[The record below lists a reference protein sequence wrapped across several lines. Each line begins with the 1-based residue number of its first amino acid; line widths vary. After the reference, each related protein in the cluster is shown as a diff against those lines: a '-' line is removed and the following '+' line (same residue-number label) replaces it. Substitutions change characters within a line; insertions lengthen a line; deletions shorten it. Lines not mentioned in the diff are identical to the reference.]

1 MVSGICVLL
10 LWSVDLVE
18 WKQGSGLRGIKFLQG
33 ELLSVLMS
41 VCLFFHPLRPG
52 CALEMPDLC
61 TQRPDLGCLGLNL
74 LVSDSGLQRPGSGPQ
89 GLAKASWLGPPR
101 AWLGPP
107 KACPG
112 PPSAWLGP
120 SKAWLGP
127 LKAWFGLLGPGM
139 GHPRTGLGLSR
150 PSLDLSGPGLSHPE
164 PRLGLPGPS
173 LGFPGPGSGHPG
185 PGLGLA
191 GPSLGIPGVRA

>member
-18 WKQGSGLRGIKFLQG
+18 WKQGSGLRGIKFLQR

-107 KACPG
+107 KAYLG

-127 LKAWFGLLGPGM
+127 LKAWFGLLRARHGPPKDWLGPIKAKL
-139 GHPRTGLGLSR
+139 GPIGARLEPPRAK
-150 PSLDLSGPGLSHPE
+150 
-164 PRLGLPGPS
+164 LGLPRVWLRPPRAWFGPCRS
-173 LGFPGPGSGHPG
+173 
-185 PGLGLA
+185 
-191 GPSLGIPGVRA
+191 

>member
-18 WKQGSGLRGIKFLQG
+18 WKQGSGLRGIKFLQR

-74 LVSDSGLQRPGSGPQ
+74 LVSDSGLQRPGSGPKVLPKPP
-89 GLAKASWLGPPR
+89 GL
-101 AWLGPP
+101 
-107 KACPG
+107 
-112 PPSAWLGP
+112 
-120 SKAWLGP
+120 
-127 LKAWFGLLGPGM
+127 GLLGPG
-139 GHPRTGLGLSR
+139 LGLKK
-150 PSLDLSGPGLSHPE
+150 PVLDLP
-164 PRLGLPGPS
+164 
-173 LGFPGPGSGHPG
+173 
-185 PGLGLA
+185 A
-191 GPSLGIPGVRA
+191 GPDKVGNCTTASRRHRPNFVGTDVSKLISKM

>member
-18 WKQGSGLRGIKFLQG
+18 WKQGSGLRGIKFLQR

-74 LVSDSGLQRPGSGPQ
+74 LVSDSWAP
-89 GLAKASWLGPPR
+89 
-101 AWLGPP
+101 
-107 KACPG
+107 
-112 PPSAWLGP
+112 
-120 SKAWLGP
+120 KAWLRP
-127 LKAWFGLLGPGM
+127 PRSCQSLLAWA
-139 GHPRTGLGLSR
+139 S
-150 PSLDLSGPGLSHPE
+150 
-164 PRLGLPGPS
+164 
-173 LGFPGPGSGHPG
+173 
-185 PGLGLA
+185 
-191 GPSLGIPGVRA
+191 